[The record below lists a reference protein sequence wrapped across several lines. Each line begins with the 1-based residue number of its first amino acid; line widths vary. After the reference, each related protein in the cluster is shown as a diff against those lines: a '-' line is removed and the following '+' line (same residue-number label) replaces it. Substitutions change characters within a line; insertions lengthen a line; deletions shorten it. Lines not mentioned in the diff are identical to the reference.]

1 MHEAIPLRRIYR
13 HVVWKPPNQSA
24 FKMSKFHTVIRL
36 TRKNAPFLAFF
47 LIMFV
52 TLNHL
57 QSPVKDSEERTDTST
72 VLEIVAQNSSSVP
85 LKCNPNRIVTSS
97 KLESRHPWSGDPK
110 CARFITSH
118 MIPHC
123 RPAVAL
129 ASYPGSGNTWVRY
142 LVEGATGIFTGSR
155 YKDLQIQMYGLW
167 GEIRNWADGTTI
179 VQKTHDANEAHVTK
193 DFDGRAILLL
203 RNPYSAILS
212 DHNFLFAGHHGRA
225 PPSNYA
231 RKDWNQFVAI
241 QMSRWLEMAANWT
254 MNSDPSKVLVL
265 HYENV
270 KSNPKREMRKVLNF
284 LRIPADPSRLACMQM
299 HKNGFF
305 ERGSSVS
312 DESEVVPFHQKTRKV
327 IDMLIDR
334 VNAMLSRLGY
344 EAMPLNKFDYYHKTD
359 EEIIEGIQR
368 RNEMRVKSSHTELPF
383 VKNDVIDKSH
393 GTKMVLKEYFKWLD
407 TDQEEGQVK
416 GDQTE
421 DVKTALMKQLFR
433 SLRSNSDQNTITG
446 LSEKAEGLLTK
457 AVEIWPILQKPFQRD
472 PIQDAIETD
481 AFRGE
486 TMEDVARSFTYI

>member
-1 MHEAIPLRRIYR
+1 
-13 HVVWKPPNQSA
+13 
-24 FKMSKFHTVIRL
+24 MSKTRTIVRIV
-36 TRKNAPFLAFF
+36 RKNAPFLAFSV
-47 LIMFV
+47 IMFA
-52 TLNHL
+52 TLSL
-57 QSPVKDSEERTDTST
+57 MQSPFKNSLEARNKPAEF
-72 VLEIVAQNSSSVP
+72 EIVAQNSSSVSM
-85 LKCNPNRIVTSS
+85 KCNQHRTVTST

-110 CARFITSH
+110 CARFKISH

-142 LVEGATGIFTGSR
+142 LLEGATGIFTGSR

-193 DFDGRAILLL
+193 DFEGRAILLL
-203 RNPYSAILS
+203 RNPYAAILS

-254 MNSDPSKVLVL
+254 LNSNPSKVLVL

-270 KSNPKREMRKVLNF
+270 KSNPEREMRKVLNF
-284 LRIPADPSRLACMQM
+284 LQIPADPSRLSCMQM

-305 ERGSSVS
+305 VRGSGGS
-312 DESEVVPFHQKTRKV
+312 DESEVVPFHQKTRQV
-327 IDMLIDR
+327 IDSLIDR
-334 VNAMLSRLGY
+334 VNAMLFRLGY
-344 EAMPLNKFDYYHKTD
+344 EAMPLNKYDYYHKTD
-359 EEIIEGIQR
+359 EEIVTGIQR
-368 RNEMRVKSSHTELPF
+368 RNEIRTKSSHTELPF
-383 VKNDVIDKSH
+383 VKDDVIDKSH

-407 TDQEEGQVK
+407 TDQEGGQTQ
-416 GDQTE
+416 GDKSE

-446 LSEKAEGLLTK
+446 LSDKAEGLLTK

-481 AFRGE
+481 AYRGE
-486 TMEDVARSFTYI
+486 TMEDVAGNFKYI